1 MAHIKYNKDIERCYI
16 GGVLIT
22 KGLNQISDTE
32 YEKLKKH
39 PNYKKLLENKTIEE
53 LKDEV
58 KKEEKP
64 KTTRRKRA
72 AKKVEEPKLE
82 VDIDK
87 ILDAE

>member
-1 MAHIKYNKDIERCYI
+1 MAHIKYNRDIERCYI

-22 KGLNQISDTE
+22 KGLNKLKDEE
-32 YEKLKKH
+32 YEQLKKH

-53 LKDEV
+53 IKDEV
-58 KKEEKP
+58 KKA
-64 KTTRRKRA
+64 TRRKRA